1 MVYKSKRKVETKME
15 NKKKTNTEHI
25 SIERLECIY
34 RLVQKGELRETEG
47 AKIFNLTSPGFR
59 YKCKKL
65 FT

>member
-1 MVYKSKRKVETKME
+1 ME